1 VSAPAEILLVD
12 DDRNEVDVALRALD
26 RDGLEARVT
35 IARDGL
41 EALQALGLE
50 GGDDAPP
57 ARPRVVFLDLKMPRI
72 DGWEVLRRMR
82 EDPRTTDVPV
92 VVMSGSDRPEDVR
105 RSYALGANSFVQK
118 RFDPRGPARYFV
130 EAVRYWIGLNRT
142 PQTGRS

>member
-1 VSAPAEILLVD
+1 VSGPAEVLLVD
-12 DDRNEVDVALRALD
+12 DDRNDVDVALRALD

-35 IARDGL
+35 VARDGL

-50 GGDDAPP
+50 DDEDARP
-57 ARPRVVFLDLKMPRI
+57 ARPKVVFLDIKMPRV

-82 EDPRTTDVPV
+82 EDPRTADVPV

-105 RSYALGANSFVQK
+105 RSYALGANSFVLK

-130 EAVRYWIGLNRT
+130 EAVRYWIGLNHT
-142 PQTGRS
+142 PWMGR